1 MPQRANDRVPE
12 EETRLLFF
20 LSGGE
25 RFALDI
31 AYVKEI
37 VVNQVITPVPL
48 APPSVVGVVNHR
60 GRVFT
65 IMSFA
70 RLVGLDE
77 AAGANKAV
85 FLHLPDMSVG
95 ITVAMIEG
103 IKGVSRRIL
112 ARAETGKVVGKHSH
126 LLQGIFDLKGRV
138 VHLVDAEELV
148 DTIYRLPDL
157 GQVEAAEKG
166 LVN

>member
-1 MPQRANDRVPE
+1 MPQKTKDRVLE

-20 LSGGE
+20 MSGGE

-37 VVNQVITPVPL
+37 VVNQVVTPVPL
-48 APPSVVGVVNHR
+48 TPPSVVGVVNHR
-60 GRVFT
+60 GKIFT

-70 RLVGLDE
+70 RLVGMDE
-77 AAGANKAV
+77 AAGANQAV

-95 ITVAMIEG
+95 IMVATIEG

-112 ARAETGKVVGKHSH
+112 ARAEMGKATGEHSH

-166 LVN
+166 LVG